1 MSKRNFTENYDHT
14 LKRRRKDS
22 TSPETTATNK
32 YEEVLKALMSD
43 NQQWYSKAQVIL
55 IVQNLYRAGNKYE
68 YSYIS

>member
-1 MSKRNFTENYDHT
+1 MSKRNLIENYDHT
-14 LKRRRKDS
+14 PKRRRKDP
-22 TSPETTATNK
+22 TPPEVMTANK
-32 YEEVLKALMSD
+32 YDEVLKALMSD